1 LSLDATLKIR
11 FAAGAIASVAA
22 IAIVIWFGLREREPP
37 LTCADGFVRSGA
49 RCCGLGQT
57 LVEGRCAGVVTGC
70 GNGFERHGAGVAS
83 GCVVEARR
91 VSLGGGRL
99 PPGAADWQAVAL
111 ERELEV
117 AAFAIDSS
125 EVTVA
130 RYTTCV
136 RAKACAALTGAPEPG
151 LPVSGVAPERA
162 ERFCR
167 FAGGR
172 LPSSAEWRFAAG
184 GTDGRRFPWG
194 FTGLVCRRAAF
205 GLLTGPCSN
214 EGRGP
219 DLAGARPDGRTPAG
233 VLDLAGNVAE
243 WSRDPGGSYRARG
256 GSFRSRV
263 AAELMTA
270 AVESPATNAPH
281 VGFRCVYELADTE
294 ARWSQSLTPEPPLP

>member
-1 LSLDATLKIR
+1 LTLDATLKIR
-11 FAAGAIASVAA
+11 YAAGAIASVAA

-49 RCCGLGQT
+49 RCCGLGQA
-57 LVEGRCAGVVTGC
+57 LVERRCAGVVTGC
-70 GNGFERHGAGVAS
+70 GSGFARLDAGAAS
-83 GCVVEARR
+83 GCVVDNQRLQ
-91 VSLGGGRL
+91 LGGGRL

-111 ERELEV
+111 ERELVV

-136 RAKACAALTGAPEPG
+136 RAKACAPLTEAREPG
-151 LPVSGVAPERA
+151 LPVTGIAPERA

-172 LPSSAEWRFAAG
+172 LPTSAEWRFAAG
-184 GTDGRRFPWG
+184 GNDGRRFPWG

-205 GLLTGPCSN
+205 GLLTGPCST
-214 EGRGP
+214 EGSGP
-219 DLAGARPDGRTPAG
+219 DLAGARPDGRTQEG

-243 WSRDPGGSYRARG
+243 WSRDPGGGYRARG

-270 AVESPATNAPH
+270 AVESPAADAPY
-281 VGFRCVYELADTE
+281 VGFRCAYELAQAE
-294 ARWSQSLTPEPPLP
+294 ARWPQSLTP

>member
-1 LSLDATLKIR
+1 MSLDATLKIR
-11 FAAGAIASVAA
+11 YAAGAIASVAA

-57 LVEGRCAGVVTGC
+57 LVEGRCAGAVTGC
-70 GNGFERHGAGVAS
+70 GSGFERLGTGVTS
-83 GCVVEARR
+83 GCVVDERR
-91 VSLGGGRL
+91 VSLRGGKL

-111 ERELEV
+111 ERELVV

-125 EVTVA
+125 EVTVS
-130 RYTTCV
+130 RYMTCV
-136 RAKACAALTGAPEPG
+136 RAKACAALAEAHEPG
-151 LPVSGVAPERA
+151 LPVTGIAPERA

-172 LPSSAEWRFAAG
+172 LPTSAEWRFAAG
-184 GTDGRRFPWG
+184 GNDGRRFPWG

-205 GLLTGPCSN
+205 GLLTGPCSI

-219 DLAGARPDGRTPAG
+219 DLAGTRPDGRTPEG

-243 WSRDPGGSYRARG
+243 WSRDPGGGYRARG

-270 AVESPATNAPH
+270 AVESPAANAPH
-281 VGFRCVYELADTE
+281 VGFRCVYELAESGPRASATDVPD
-294 ARWSQSLTPEPPLP
+294 AP

>member
-1 LSLDATLKIR
+1 LTLDATLRIR
-11 FAAGAIASVAA
+11 YAAGAIASIAA

-49 RCCGLGQT
+49 RCCGLGQA
-57 LVEGRCAGVVTGC
+57 LVEGRCAGVTTGC
-70 GNGFERHGAGVAS
+70 GSGFQRVGSGAAS
-83 GCVVEARR
+83 ACVVDAQR
-91 VSLGGGRL
+91 VNLRGGKL
-99 PPGAADWQAVAL
+99 PTGAADWQAVAL
-111 ERELEV
+111 ERELVV

-136 RAKACAALTGAPEPG
+136 RAKACAALPGVREPG
-151 LPVSGVAPERA
+151 LPVTGIAPERA

-172 LPSSAEWRFAAG
+172 LPTSAEWRFAAG
-184 GTDGRRFPWG
+184 GNDGRRFPWG

-214 EGRGP
+214 EGNGP
-219 DLAGARPDGRTPAG
+219 DLAGARPDGRTAEG

-243 WSRDPGGSYRARG
+243 WSRDPGGGYRARG

-263 AAELMTA
+263 AAELVTA
-270 AVESPATNAPH
+270 AVESPAADAPH

-294 ARWSQSLTPEPPLP
+294 ARWPQSLTP